1 MCERREL
8 VVAIE
13 VVDRDEQTLH
23 VVAELTETT
32 VAVEAKDSTHLA
44 GGVIVVDVFVID
56 GSAGIR

>member
-23 VVAELTETT
+23 VVPN
-32 VAVEAKDSTHLA
+32 
-44 GGVIVVDVFVID
+44 
-56 GSAGIR
+56 